1 MIYGVSQ
8 SASICA
14 MHRSERI
21 NLVRRVQFQMDW
33 PPPESGLPQVFL
45 KKSSKAIADSF
56 ANRHVKLRI
65 RNEVGI
71 FPAIPFHPTKKIQMK
86 IAPLAVALLSSVS
99 FATEVSIPARQWAT
113 ENGGSF
119 TASVIDIKDG
129 EVTFFASGKELIIP
143 ISEMSFSNR
152 TDLRRAY
159 GKALL
164 KDDPFMADAIA
175 EAREIREIT
184 IDRKARGSGYYKT
197 PESEKTANIAR
208 EEKYR
213 SAELARASVQQ
224 ANAISRMNP
233 VFYSDIYLGLLNGGP
248 RTQYVNGYT
257 RWNGTYVN
265 PYNQCWSGRRW

>member
-1 MIYGVSQ
+1 
-8 SASICA
+8 
-14 MHRSERI
+14 
-21 NLVRRVQFQMDW
+21 
-33 PPPESGLPQVFL
+33 
-45 KKSSKAIADSF
+45 
-56 ANRHVKLRI
+56 
-65 RNEVGI
+65 
-71 FPAIPFHPTKKIQMK
+71 MK
-86 IAPLAVALLSSVS
+86 IAFLVLVLLSSVS
-99 FATEVSIPARQWAT
+99 FATEVSIHARQWTT

-119 TASVIDIKDG
+119 TASVIDINEG
-129 EVTFFASGKELIIP
+129 EVTFFASGKEFILP
-143 ISEMSFSNR
+143 ISEMSFTNR

-164 KDDPFMADAIA
+164 KDDAFVADAVA

-184 IDRKARGSGYYKT
+184 LDRKARSSGYYKM

-248 RTQYVNGYT
+248 RTSYVTGYT
-257 RWNGTYVN
+257 RRNGTYVN
-265 PYNQCWSGRRW
+265 PYNRRWPGRRW